1 MLTRFYN
8 DKGQELINYEGPT
21 VKSESFYTITADGEK
36 VLAYPENGGFDLTHK
51 EPNGSYKMRCIL
63 KQGTH
68 LIRYG
73 SEMGSYTAPLGSQYC
88 ELGLPW
94 EQQTAEYHE
103 DIVIADEIHVKCIV
117 LRGKVAPAFD
127 SPGGAI
133 QYIHPNSI
141 LLEIKKSKLR
151 RIK

>member
-8 DKGQELINYEGPT
+8 DKGQELKNYKGPT
-21 VKSESFYTITADGEK
+21 VKRPSFYKTLAGGVK
-36 VLAYPENGGFDLTHK
+36 VLDYPENDGFDLTHK
-51 EPNGSYKMRCIL
+51 EPNGFYEMLCTL
-63 KQGTH
+63 KHGAR

-73 SEMGSYTAPLGSQYC
+73 SEMGSYTAPHGSQYYQ
-88 ELGLPW
+88 LGLPW
-94 EQQTAEYHE
+94 EQDTIEFHEY
-103 DIVIADEIHVKCIV
+103 IVTADEIHVKCV
-117 LRGKVAPAFD
+117 VRRGKVAPAFD

-141 LLEIKKSKLR
+141 LLEIKQKKLG

>member
-8 DKGQELINYEGPT
+8 DKGQELINYKGPK
-21 VKSESFYTITADGEK
+21 VKSSSFYKISPDGK
-36 VLAYPENGGFDLTHK
+36 QVLAYPENDGFDLTHK
-51 EPNGSYKMRCIL
+51 ESNGSYKMHCTL
-63 KQGTH
+63 KQGTR

-73 SEMGSYTAPLGSQYC
+73 SEMGSYTAPFGSQYC

-94 EQQTAEYHE
+94 EQDTIEFHEY
-103 DIVIADEIHVKCIV
+103 IVIADEIYVKCIV

-141 LLEIKKSKLR
+141 LLEIKKNKLR